1 MIDFMILFKVNSIT
15 SYYYLFFKENIMTQ
29 ICRNCID
36 KTSQRSIYG
45 IINEYGKVIRFTF
58 SKSLAMFLCTYDD
71 TYTYHKFRFKVGDIA
86 NKESK
91 NCVFA
96 IVSYTG
102 AVLRMATT
110 YERAEVLVD
119 NNYRFIFEAKIK
131 LKYS

>member
-1 MIDFMILFKVNSIT
+1 MKH
-15 SYYYLFFKENIMTQ
+15 Q

-45 IINEYGKVIRFTF
+45 ILNQEGKVIRFTF
-58 SKSLAMFLCTYDD
+58 SKSLALFLCSYDA
-71 TYTYHKFRFKVGDIA
+71 TYTYVKFRFKVGEIA
-86 NKESK
+86 NEKSE

-110 YERAEVLVD
+110 YDRAKVLTD
-119 NNYRFIFEAKIK
+119 DNYRFVFEAKIK
-131 LKYS
+131 RKYNIN

>member
-1 MIDFMILFKVNSIT
+1 
-15 SYYYLFFKENIMTQ
+15 MTQ

-45 IINEYGKVIRFTF
+45 ILNKEGKIVRFTF
-58 SKSLAMFLCTYDD
+58 SKSLAIFLCTYDTD
-71 TYTYHKFRFKVGDIA
+71 YFYRKFRFKVDDIA
-86 NKESK
+86 KENSK

-110 YERAEVLVD
+110 YERAKILCD
-119 NNYRFIFEAKIK
+119 DNYRFVFEARIK
-131 LKYS
+131 LK